1 MVLFFLIFQ
10 AVDGLV
16 ICAGIT
22 SQYCML
28 NYDTG
33 QFTDLFPIDT
43 ENIMPI
49 VKRISK
55 VTNIKNEIS

>member
-1 MVLFFLIFQ
+1 M
-10 AVDGLV
+10 

-43 ENIMPI
+43 ENTMPI

-55 VTNIKNEIS
+55 VTNTEIEIL